1 MAYMGAY
8 YWTRT
13 SFDLNVLRSKKYNRL
28 MKLQKEPATYLNIQE
43 RRKLAEQIRWIDA
56 VLDARRVQ
64 TSMFE

>member
-13 SFDLNVLRSKKYNRL
+13 SADLDVLRSKKYLRML
-28 MKLQKEPATYLNIQE
+28 KLQREVATYLNIQE
-43 RRKLAEQIRWIDA
+43 RKKLAEQIRWIDA

-64 TSMFE
+64 TSIFE